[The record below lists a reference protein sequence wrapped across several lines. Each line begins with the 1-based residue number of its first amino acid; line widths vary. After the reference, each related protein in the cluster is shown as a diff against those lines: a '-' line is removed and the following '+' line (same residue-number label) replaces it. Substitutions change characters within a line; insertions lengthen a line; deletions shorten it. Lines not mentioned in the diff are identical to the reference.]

1 MRSHVSEVGHG
12 GNQSVRRTN
21 GIGFF
26 NVETA
31 TSVNGLTQS
40 ASKEEHQ
47 DPASLFFPNQRK
59 KQTSSEK
66 PLLYGVLKSPQFA
79 RKWFVRGGIALV
91 ATVAI
96 GLLTSEW
103 RVGIT
108 LGLFTLVGATVYG
121 SRRESEI
128 PRWRKPSAAQ
138 RRTEVQLKVMK
149 QLGYRVLHARAV
161 PGGNGQIDHFI
172 VGRRGA
178 FAIDSESWDKRLPL
192 RNKLEQLYHGR
203 FSKNARIDEALEEAR
218 RAQELISEELGRD
231 IRVRASLAIYGPR
244 MPWDSHRLRG
254 VDIIAGTKVR
264 KWLRSG
270 RDRLNEQEIEEIHR
284 AAEKALPPRY

>member
-1 MRSHVSEVGHG
+1 MD
-12 GNQSVRRTN
+12 RTN
-21 GIGFF
+21 LSD
-26 NVETA
+26 VESA
-31 TSVNGLTQS
+31 TRVNGQS
-40 ASKEEHQ
+40 QPPQNSEEEGLET
-47 DPASLFFPNQRK
+47 LFFPNQRK
-59 KQTSSEK
+59 NKEPSGTRAV
-66 PLLYGVLKSPQFA
+66 YGALKDNQSA
-79 RKWFVRGGIALV
+79 RKWVVRSISAAAVTAVFGLV
-91 ATVAI
+91 
-96 GLLTSEW
+96 TSDW
-103 RVGIT
+103 RLAAT
-108 LGLFTLVGATVYG
+108 LGIFTMVGTMVYH

-128 PRWRKPSAAQ
+128 PRWRKPSAVQ

-192 RNKLEQLYHGR
+192 RNKLEKLYHGR
-203 FSKNARIDEALEEAR
+203 FSKNERIDEALEEAK
-218 RAQELISEELGRD
+218 RAEELISTELGRE
-231 IRVRASLAIYGPR
+231 IKVRASLAIYGPG

-254 VDIIAGTKVR
+254 VDIITGTKVR

-270 RDRLNEQEIEEIHR
+270 RDRLTETEIEEIYR